1 MEVIP
6 AIDLRKGKCVRL
18 FQGRADRE
26 TVYYEDPLEVA
37 CMWEEKGATRLHMV
51 DLDGAF
57 KGVPQNKA
65 VIRKVAER
73 LKIPIQ
79 LGGGVRDEST
89 VEELL
94 KAGISRVIIGTAAVR
109 NPDLVKKMVERYG
122 EKIMVGIDAREGRVA
137 LQGWVESSDIKAL
150 DLVKDMEKMGV
161 KEVVYTD
168 ISRDGTLEG
177 PNLEAT
183 REIAAKTSLD
193 IIASGGVTSLEDIR
207 KAREL
212 ESWGVKGIIVGQA
225 LYTGQFTLEEALET
239 ARNR

>member
-6 AIDLRKGKCVRL
+6 AIDLRKGRCVRL
-18 FQGRADRE
+18 FQGRMDRE

-37 CMWEEKGATRLHMV
+37 CMWEEKGASRLHMV

-57 KGVPQNKA
+57 KGVPQNKE
-65 VIRKVAER
+65 VIRKVAEK

-94 KAGISRVIIGTAAVR
+94 GTGISRVIIGTAAVR
-109 NPDLVKKMVERYG
+109 DPELVKNLVDRFGER
-122 EKIMVGIDAREGRVA
+122 IMVGIDAREGRVA
-137 LQGWVESSDIKAL
+137 LQGWLESSDIKAL

-161 KEVVYTD
+161 REIVYTD

-183 REIAAKTSLD
+183 REIAEETSLA
-193 IIASGGVTSLEDIR
+193 IIASGGVSSLEDIK

-212 ESWGVKGIIVGQA
+212 EPWGVTGIIVGQA

-239 ARNR
+239 AREK